1 MKVILLQDVRKLGK
15 NGDIIEVA
23 EGYARN
29 YLLPRGLAVEAT
41 KGKLKELSEQK
52 KADDRKKK
60 QLEQEAKDL
69 AERLN
74 QINVELTVKTGE
86 GGRLF
91 GAINNKD
98 IADYLKEQHSVN
110 IDKKKIVLKAPIKNL
125 GEYKVAVK
133 LHPKVQAELNVK
145 VLQA

>member
-15 NGDIIEVA
+15 NGEVIEVA

-29 YLLPRGLAVEAT
+29 YLLPRGMAVEAT

-60 QLEQEAKDL
+60 QMEQQAKEL
-69 AERLN
+69 AEQLN
-74 QINVELTVKTGE
+74 KVNVELTVKTGE

-98 IADYLKEQHSVN
+98 IADYLKEHHSIN

-133 LHPKVQAELNVK
+133 LHPKVQAELTVK
-145 VLQA
+145 VTQA